1 VYGVNED
8 IELIDALRRLA
19 AALPREAS
27 PETRDRL
34 TAAVRARQPRRP
46 PGWIYLAAAAACLAL
61 VFALTLGRK
70 QPVTADRVYLAPG
83 FIALPYSQSGVP
95 LENAVV
101 IRVQMRPSELTSMG
115 VAVPAAASTARF
127 NADILVGQDGVARAV
142 RLVD

>member
-1 VYGVNED
+1 MNED
-8 IELIDALRRLA
+8 IELIDKMRRLA
-19 AALPREAS
+19 AALPREAG
-27 PETRDRL
+27 PEIGDRL
-34 TAAVRARQPRRP
+34 MAAVRARQPRRP
-46 PGWIYLAAAAACLAL
+46 PLWIYLAAAAACAAL
-61 VFALTLGRK
+61 VFSLTLARR
-70 QPVTADRVYLAPG
+70 QPGAADRVYLAPG

-95 LENAVV
+95 VENAVV